1 MAMFFCVDSLGGGV
15 QGLYNVDMEGLHS
28 CWGVILLLIRRQ
40 MASQPKVDLPHA
52 VLSGVV
58 GRHGCEDLTNLA
70 EVLLNRSL
78 LDRLPLRVNK
88 ASADTL
94 EENLEEDNGFL
105 NVLEVGGDLQPA
117 AEAPPLVPG
126 GGVFIEDGGR
136 GPLSDCLLCS
146 MVVSCCLHQYG
157 RGGRHQGLLC
167 GQCVQK

>member
-1 MAMFFCVDSLGGGV
+1 MLSNEVLDVLEPEGLLGGVDTALAVFAFPEEEEEGGPVEISDGDVFCVDYLGGGV
-15 QGLYNVDMEGLHS
+15 QGLYKVDREGLHS

-52 VLSGVV
+52 VLSGVL
-58 GRHGCEDLTNLA
+58 GRHGCEDLTNRA

-105 NVLEVGGDLQPA
+105 NVLEVGGDL
-117 AEAPPLVPG
+117 
-126 GGVFIEDGGR
+126 
-136 GPLSDCLLCS
+136 
-146 MVVSCCLHQYG
+146 
-157 RGGRHQGLLC
+157 
-167 GQCVQK
+167 